1 MDLGPSLAP
10 LFPQPVREN
19 LSSHVERGIWRAFK
33 AGRFQPGERL
43 NISALASALGTSA
56 TPVREAL
63 SHLAAEGAVELV
75 PGRSVRVPLFS
86 RERFEELKLI
96 RMA

>member
-1 MDLGPSLAP
+1 MDLGLFLARP
-10 LFPQPVREN
+10 FPQPVGET
-19 LSSHVERGIWRAFK
+19 LSTHVERGIREALMS
-33 AGRFQPGERL
+33 GRFQPGERL